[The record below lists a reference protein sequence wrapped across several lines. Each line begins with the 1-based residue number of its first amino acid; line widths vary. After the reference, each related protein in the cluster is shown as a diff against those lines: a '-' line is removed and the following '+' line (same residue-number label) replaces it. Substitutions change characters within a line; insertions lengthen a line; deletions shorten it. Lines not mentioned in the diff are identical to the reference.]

1 VDELSLVAVVKIERL
16 CDRFQVENQKLQ
28 KELEYRIAKREQKRL
43 EKERE
48 VEKITKRSLPYE
60 DMDIADLSFLSLHRD
75 LKLDSPLKIK
85 VQRYNEGLIQ
95 SFASQS
101 SISKARSHYYQSA
114 HSRSF
119 SVEESKW
126 PGSDSSSSSSSDS
139 EV

>member
-1 VDELSLVAVVKIERL
+1 
-16 CDRFQVENQKLQ
+16 
-28 KELEYRIAKREQKRL
+28 
-43 EKERE
+43 
-48 VEKITKRSLPYE
+48 
-60 DMDIADLSFLSLHRD
+60 MDIADLSFLSLHRD

-114 HSRSF
+114 HSCSF

-139 EV
+139 EVEDINTCGKRFYQAVGATRITPKWLISFDL